1 MMTPSYIVRCTCA
14 LFHRIEK
21 PIGGWKGGAHS
32 AKMVIERGVV
42 DSEHVRLTTIVLSSD
57 T

>member
-14 LFHRIEK
+14 LFNRIEK
-21 PIGGWKGGAHS
+21 PRGGWKGGAHS